1 LAKISASQAGR
12 EEAEHFGQNSRG
24 GILCRIPPYLLLDK
38 SPSWRFFGI
47 IKTMRIFKNFRSF
60 KVLVILVFC
69 FALMAGV
76 LAFVFLKPTPNPN
89 LNTQYCHVAGLPY
102 QNPALSIKE
111 RVDDLIS
118 RMNDWEKMGQMAL
131 VEKNSIS
138 LKDVAKYNVGALLS
152 GGGAGPKQDTPL
164 AWLNMLNDFNN
175 AAKSTCL
182 EIPLLY
188 GIDAIHGHGNVLGA
202 TIFPHSIGLGATG
215 DADLVKRVAKATAE
229 ELAAT
234 GIYWS
239 YSPNLDVV
247 KDIRWG
253 KTYETFGSNTANVA
267 KLGLAYLEGTQES
280 SNGYFEVLANPKHF
294 IGGGSM
300 TFGTAR
306 NPKFKVEEGDI
317 RMDEETLRQTHLV
330 PFKTAIAGGAQVIM
344 VGTASWNGEINSA
357 NHHLLTDIL
366 KNELGFSGF
375 VVSDWYGVYE
385 IESSKY
391 NSLVRAVNAGIDMIM
406 LPFEYGDFMG
416 YMQKAVSS
424 GDISRERLDDAVRR
438 ILTVKFE
445 TGLFDRPQATAE
457 GLSVI
462 GSKEHRELARE
473 AVRKSQVLLKNTNS
487 TLPLSKSVAKVLV
500 SGFSSDN
507 LGRQAGGWTT
517 EWQGIDGNY
526 GIVGTTLLQAIKNI
540 VSKDT
545 KIEFNKEGDFS
556 VSGLADV
563 GIVVV
568 GEKPYAEG
576 WGDTGSITLSPEDL
590 LAIEKTKANS
600 KKLVVVIVSGR
611 PMDIEKYAK
620 DWDAVVAS
628 WLPGSEGQMF
638 CLAIIPLPEC
648 CPLLGNYNIIDI

>member
-1 LAKISASQAGR
+1 MKIFRS
-12 EEAEHFGQNSRG
+12 
-24 GILCRIPPYLLLDK
+24 
-38 SPSWRFFGI
+38 
-47 IKTMRIFKNFRSF
+47 FRSF
-60 KVLVILVFC
+60 KVLAILIAC
-69 FALMAGV
+69 FVLVAGV
-76 LAFVFLKPTPNPN
+76 LTFVFLKFSPNPN

-102 QNPALSIKE
+102 QNLALPIEE
-111 RVDDLIS
+111 RVDDLMS
-118 RMNDWEKMGQMAL
+118 RMNDWEKIGQMAL
-131 VEKNSIS
+131 VEKNSVS
-138 LKDVAKYNVGALLS
+138 PKDVTKYNLGAVLS

-164 AWLNMLNDFNN
+164 AWLEMLNNFQD
-175 AAKSTCL
+175 AANETCL
-182 EIPLLY
+182 GIPLLY
-188 GIDAIHGHGNVLGA
+188 GVDAIHGHSNVLGA

-229 ELAAT
+229 EVVAT

-247 KDIRWG
+247 TDIRWG
-253 KTYETFGSNTANVA
+253 KTYETFGSDTANVS
-267 KLGLAYLEGTQES
+267 KLGLAYLEGTQGS
-280 SNGYFEVLANPKHF
+280 LNGYFEVLANPKHF

-300 TFGTAR
+300 TFGTSR

-330 PFKTAIAGGAQVIM
+330 PFRAFIDGGAQVIM

-385 IESSKY
+385 IESNKY
-391 NSLVRAVNAGIDMIM
+391 NSLVRAVNAGIDMVM
-406 LPFEYGDFMG
+406 LPFEYKSFMG

-438 ILTVKFE
+438 ILTVKFK
-445 TGLFDRPQATAE
+445 TGLFDRPRATVE

-462 GSKEHRELARE
+462 GSKDHRELARE

-487 TLPLSKSVAKVLV
+487 TLPLSKSSAKILI
-500 SGFSSDN
+500 SGFSADN

-526 GIVGTTLLQAIKNI
+526 GIVGTTILQAIKNT

-545 KIEFNKEGDFS
+545 EIVFNKKGDF
-556 VSGLADV
+556 LTENNPADV

-576 WGDTGSITLSPEDL
+576 WGDKDSITLSPEDL
-590 LAIEKTKANS
+590 SAIEKTRANS
-600 KKLVVVIVSGR
+600 KKVIVVIVSGR
-611 PMDIEKYAK
+611 PMDIAKYAK

-628 WLPGSEGQMF
+628 WLPGSEGGGVADVLF
-638 CLAIIPLPEC
+638 GEYPFVGSLPVIWD
-648 CPLLGNYNIIDI
+648 L